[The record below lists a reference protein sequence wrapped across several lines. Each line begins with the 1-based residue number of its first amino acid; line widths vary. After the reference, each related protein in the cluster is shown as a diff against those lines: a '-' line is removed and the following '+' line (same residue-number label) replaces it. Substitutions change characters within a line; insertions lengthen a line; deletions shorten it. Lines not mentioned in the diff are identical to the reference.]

1 MYLHR
6 IITAEENMQKSY
18 RDELVG
24 VFGTP
29 IDENPTVIIQ
39 EAAFKALNLP
49 FRYLT
54 IEVKADDLE
63 KAMNGLRA
71 MNFKGIN
78 LTMPH
83 KTKVLQYLDV
93 IADDAKLMGAVN
105 TVYVKDGKLYGENTD
120 GKGFLLSLKN
130 GGIDIKGKKIVILG
144 AGGAARAISVELA
157 NAGASYIEIVNV
169 SKQRG
174 EELTALLNE
183 KTSMKAKYVA
193 WDNEYKIPE
202 DADMLVNATSV
213 GFDSNSNQKPNI
225 DYNTITKNI
234 VVCDVIPNNPRTLFL
249 QEAEKRGCKTFDGLT
264 MLVNQGVLGFRF
276 WTGMDAPA
284 DIMTKALKEEFG
296 VK

>member
-1 MYLHR
+1 MR
-6 IITAEENMQKSY
+6 KSY

-29 IDENPTVIIQ
+29 IDDNPTVIIQ
-39 EAAFKALNLP
+39 EAAFNALSLP

-54 IEVKADDLE
+54 IEVKPEGL
-63 KAMNGLRA
+63 KQAMDGLRA

-83 KTKVLQYLDV
+83 KTKVLQYLDF

-120 GKGFLLSLKN
+120 GKGFLLALKN
-130 GGIDIKGKKIVILG
+130 GGIDLKGKKIVMLG

-157 NAGASYIEIVNV
+157 NAGASHIEIVNV
-169 SKQRG
+169 GKQRG
-174 EELTALLNE
+174 EELTNLLNE
-183 KTSMKAKYVA
+183 KTSLKATYIS
-193 WDNEYKIPE
+193 WNNEYNIPE
-202 DADMLVNATSV
+202 DTDILINGTPI
-213 GFDSNSNQKPNI
+213 GFDPNAEPKPNI
-225 DYNTITKNI
+225 NYDTIKSNMI
-234 VVCDVIPNNPRTLFL
+234 VCDVIPNNPHTDFL
-249 QEAEKRGCKTFDGLT
+249 QEAEQRGCKIFDGLT
-264 MLVNQGVLGFRF
+264 MLVNQGVLGFKF

-284 DIMTKALKEEFG
+284 DVMTKALKKEFG